1 MNLRRYFG
9 DKDFYKHTLHIAVPL
24 MLQQLVS
31 TSVNLL
37 DNLMIG
43 QLGDHALAGVATVNR
58 YFMIAI
64 FGTLGIIAAST
75 VFLAQFYGSND
86 ENHMKQT
93 YRFSIISTSM
103 IMSFFIVL
111 ALAFP
116 SKIVGFFVD
125 DSNVILEGS
134 RYIVIAA
141 LSFIPTM
148 FTMAIAGSMRAV
160 GDSKSPLIAS
170 LISMVTNLFFNYALI
185 YGHFGFPTMGIV
197 GAGIGTLIA
206 RIVEI
211 IVIILF
217 LRRNDY
223 PFKTPITTL
232 FQISPTLVKAIS
244 LKALPLALNEVLYAG
259 GMAMLMKFYG
269 TRGADAIS
277 GYSIS
282 LTVSDLFFTMNAGM
296 SVATTILVS
305 QPLGANKKEEAK
317 NNAYKLMGFGFMMAI
332 CFGILLFISSFYVP
346 NLYDVSDNALFIA
359 KRFLQ
364 IMSVLFWIYILNTSI
379 YFILRAGGDMKS
391 TLLLDSTYMWTINL
405 TSVGLATYF
414 TDLSIMGLYT
424 IGQITDIV
432 KLLIAFYFVKQE
444 RWLVN
449 LAEKEQ
455 QQELIDQL
463 IEPNNLDLKS

>member
-58 YFMIAI
+58 YFMVAI

-170 LISMVTNLFFNYALI
+170 LISMSY
-185 YGHFGFPTMGIV
+185 
-197 GAGIGTLIA
+197 
-206 RIVEI
+206 
-211 IVIILF
+211 
-217 LRRNDY
+217 
-223 PFKTPITTL
+223 
-232 FQISPTLVKAIS
+232 
-244 LKALPLALNEVLYAG
+244 
-259 GMAMLMKFYG
+259 
-269 TRGADAIS
+269 
-277 GYSIS
+277 
-282 LTVSDLFFTMNAGM
+282 
-296 SVATTILVS
+296 
-305 QPLGANKKEEAK
+305 
-317 NNAYKLMGFGFMMAI
+317 
-332 CFGILLFISSFYVP
+332 
-346 NLYDVSDNALFIA
+346 
-359 KRFLQ
+359 
-364 IMSVLFWIYILNTSI
+364 
-379 YFILRAGGDMKS
+379 
-391 TLLLDSTYMWTINL
+391 
-405 TSVGLATYF
+405 
-414 TDLSIMGLYT
+414 
-424 IGQITDIV
+424 
-432 KLLIAFYFVKQE
+432 
-444 RWLVN
+444 
-449 LAEKEQ
+449 
-455 QQELIDQL
+455 
-463 IEPNNLDLKS
+463 

>member
-58 YFMIAI
+58 YFMVAI

-125 DSNVILEGS
+125 DSNVIFEGS

-170 LISMVTNLFFNYALI
+170 LISMMTNLFFNYALI
-185 YGHFGFPTMGIV
+185 YGHFGFPAMGIV

-232 FQISPTLVKAIS
+232 FQVSPTLVKAIS
-244 LKALPLALNEVLYAG
+244 LKALPLALNEVLYAS

-305 QPLGANKKEEAK
+305 QPLGANKKK
-317 NNAYKLMGFGFMMAI
+317 K
-332 CFGILLFISSFYVP
+332 P
-346 NLYDVSDNALFIA
+346 
-359 KRFLQ
+359 R
-364 IMSVLFWIYILNTSI
+364 IML
-379 YFILRAGGDMKS
+379 
-391 TLLLDSTYMWTINL
+391 INL
-405 TSVGLATYF
+405 W
-414 TDLSIMGLYT
+414 D
-424 IGQITDIV
+424 
-432 KLLIAFYFVKQE
+432 
-444 RWLVN
+444 
-449 LAEKEQ
+449 
-455 QQELIDQL
+455 
-463 IEPNNLDLKS
+463 LDL

>member
-1 MNLRRYFG
+1 MLYL
-9 DKDFYKHTLHIAVPL
+9 DTLSH
-24 MLQQLVS
+24 
-31 TSVNLL
+31 
-37 DNLMIG
+37 
-43 QLGDHALAGVATVNR
+43 
-58 YFMIAI
+58 
-64 FGTLGIIAAST
+64 
-75 VFLAQFYGSND
+75 
-86 ENHMKQT
+86 
-93 YRFSIISTSM
+93 
-103 IMSFFIVL
+103 
-111 ALAFP
+111 
-116 SKIVGFFVD
+116 
-125 DSNVILEGS
+125 
-134 RYIVIAA
+134 
-141 LSFIPTM
+141 
-148 FTMAIAGSMRAV
+148 
-160 GDSKSPLIAS
+160 
-170 LISMVTNLFFNYALI
+170 
-185 YGHFGFPTMGIV
+185 
-197 GAGIGTLIA
+197 
-206 RIVEI
+206 
-211 IVIILF
+211 
-217 LRRNDY
+217 
-223 PFKTPITTL
+223 
-232 FQISPTLVKAIS
+232 
-244 LKALPLALNEVLYAG
+244 
-259 GMAMLMKFYG
+259 
-269 TRGADAIS
+269 
-277 GYSIS
+277 

-346 NLYDVSDNALFIA
+346 SLYDVSDNALFIA

-414 TDLSIMGLYT
+414 TDLSIMGLYI

-463 IEPNNLDLKS
+463 IEQNNLDLKS